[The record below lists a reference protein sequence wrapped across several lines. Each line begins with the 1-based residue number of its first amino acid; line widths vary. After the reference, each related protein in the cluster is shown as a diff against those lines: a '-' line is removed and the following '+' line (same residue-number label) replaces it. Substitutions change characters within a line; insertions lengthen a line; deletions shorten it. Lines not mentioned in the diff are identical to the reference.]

1 MAKFDIIIQKSDEFS
16 KRTSYFSNPTMVE
29 IGIKSF
35 IDVQGELDMNPLV
48 NPGLNQS

>member
-1 MAKFDIIIQKSDEFS
+1 MAKFDIITQKSDEFS
-16 KRTSYFSNPTMVE
+16 KRTSYLSNPTMVE

-48 NPGLNQS
+48 NPGLNQN